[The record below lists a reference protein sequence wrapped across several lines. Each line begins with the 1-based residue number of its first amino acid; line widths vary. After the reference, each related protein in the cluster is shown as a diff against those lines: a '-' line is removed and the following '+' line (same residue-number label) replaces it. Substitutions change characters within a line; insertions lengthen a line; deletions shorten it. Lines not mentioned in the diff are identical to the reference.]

1 MIVYKKT
8 IICYGILFVI
18 FYFSHSV
25 LGAELVGISPLSNQR
40 HWKQNDWLGYYLQ
53 ARIKANLELNSDWL
67 FHPQS
72 VLSLWALRPDRS
84 QPISPQTTIVIE
96 GSFQQV
102 VELGHISLRVK
113 RVIPDKERM
122 ESFEISY
129 TRDNL
134 DRQID
139 LLSEQI
145 GSWIQPGFKLKKVAP
160 FPQQDQPGVPEL
172 YAMNQK
178 LSAPE
183 GLPDIRE
190 ILYLEEIVGGKS
202 PYELICGLGEAIVVL
217 SQSLVDRERKSILK
231 KAEVLLREA
240 ILNHK
245 SRSRLYSLLA
255 EVYYLSGN
263 YASWIEKTA
272 EDAVRLDPQNDLGY
286 LLKIMI
292 NASDADA
299 RSKDV
304 DLLKKVNPWLFTDV
318 VDGARFFQ
326 NGILKEELSRLKN
339 ENH

>member
-1 MIVYKKT
+1 MIVFKKT
-8 IICYGILFVI
+8 IVCYGILFVI
-18 FYFSHSV
+18 FYFFYSV

-40 HWKQNDWLGYYLQ
+40 HRKQNDWLGYYIQ
-53 ARIKANLELNSDWL
+53 ARIKANLELNSNWM
-67 FHPQS
+67 FHPPS

-84 QPISPQTTIVIE
+84 QPISPQTTIIIE

-102 VELGHISLRVK
+102 VELGYISLWVK
-113 RVIPDKERM
+113 RIMPDEEGM

-129 TRDNL
+129 TQNNL
-134 DRQID
+134 DSQID
-139 LLSEQI
+139 LLSKQV
-145 GSWIQPGFKLKKVAP
+145 GAWIQPGFKLKKAAM
-160 FPQQDQPGVPEL
+160 FPQQGQPGVLEM
-172 YAMNQK
+172 YVMSQK

-190 ILYLEEIVGGKS
+190 ILYLEEIVGKTS
-202 PYELICGLGEAIVVL
+202 SYELICGLGEAMVVL
-217 SQSLVDRERKSILK
+217 SQSLEGRERKSILK

-263 YASWIEKTA
+263 YTSWIKKTA
-272 EDAVRLDPQNDLGY
+272 EDAVRFDSQNDLGY

-292 NASDADA
+292 NDSDADA

-304 DLLKKVNPWLFTDV
+304 DLLRQVNPWLFTDA

-326 NGILKEELSRLKN
+326 NGVLKEELSRLKK